1 MGSKPRAR
9 NITPCLSAA
18 SFEPHSPSGCESL
31 WPADSTCG
39 LPGVNYLGHHH
50 NYFWYQVASQCVVNK
65 ISFHNASGATDTPP
79 SHRSHYDCGGFAHTF
94 SGAPWTAPVFVKRLT
109 WRLRNVLAAKA
120 MAVSAMR
127 LQAATRLQAT
137 FRGARLRVV
146 LAARAM
152 AASAVAAGLWLADAQ
167 GTARAVPR
175 ELECGTRTGRSARP
189 PRTPSC
195 APCPTRHC
203 IAAIGGT
210 PRTSVR
216 R

>member
-1 MGSKPRAR
+1 MDGSG
-9 NITPCLSAA
+9 
-18 SFEPHSPSGCESL
+18 FCE
-31 WPADSTCG
+31 
-39 LPGVNYLGHHH
+39 
-50 NYFWYQVASQCVVNK
+50 
-65 ISFHNASGATDTPP
+65 
-79 SHRSHYDCGGFAHTF
+79 
-94 SGAPWTAPVFVKRLT
+94 APL
-109 WRLRNVLAAKA
+109 LAAA
-120 MAVSAMR
+120 QCAGGEGDGGQR
-127 LQAATRLQAT
+127 DAAAGGDTAAGHLP
-137 FRGARLRVV
+137 LRVV